1 MNRINHFFILLLLFY
16 FPLFS
21 HYQWIVNHK
30 DISTDEIRVKF
41 VIGCGHSFP
50 ESELLLKRDM
60 ITDVRVRSG
69 TLARSLDIEEN
80 GKFWEGSVK
89 TSGND
94 PFVIEYL
101 LKKRV
106 SKTPFFQGRVV
117 IYFQNDRGDDLKIFT
132 GKGMEI
138 IPADL
143 HLKKRSDVVSFK
155 TLCDGKPVQAKLV
168 VIPEGK
174 KPVYLNPGS
183 DNYCSIKLKYSG
195 RYLVSTFYKGKG
207 ASITF
212 NIIE

>member
-16 FPLFS
+16 VPLFS

-30 DISTDEIRVKF
+30 DISSDKTIVKF
-41 VIGCGHSFP
+41 MIGCGHSFP

-60 ITDVRVRSG
+60 ITDVRLRSG
-69 TLARSLDIEEN
+69 TLVRSLDIEKN
-80 GKFWEGSVK
+80 GRFWEGSVK
-89 TSGND
+89 TSGSD

-106 SKTPFFQGRVV
+106 SKTPFFQGRMVV
-117 IYFQNDRGDDLKIFT
+117 FFQNGQGDDLKIFT
-132 GKGMEI
+132 GKCIEI

-143 HLKKRSDVVSFK
+143 HLKKRLDVVRFK
-155 TLCDGKPVQAKLV
+155 TLYVGKPVQAKLV

-195 RYLVSTFYKGKG
+195 RYLVSTFYKGQG

-212 NIIE
+212 NILE